1 MKKQSNAITFLGTAG
16 ARYMVS
22 KQILASGGAWL
33 SLCEKEFILDPGP
46 GSLVKAINKK
56 LDPAGLDAIIL
67 SHKHIDHSVDINIM
81 IESMTNSGLSHRG
94 IVFAPY
100 DALNG
105 EAVILPYLRSYPE
118 SIEILSENKSYHVGD
133 VTFSTPVRHHHPVET
148 YGFVF
153 NISGHTFS
161 WIIDT
166 GYFNEITDYYKG
178 ELLIIN
184 VVLMEPK
191 TGIGHLSVSD
201 VKTILTK
208 IKPDTAIITHFGTG
222 IWKANPIDIAQRL
235 TDETGV
241 NVIAAR
247 DGMKFDIDA
256 MEIVK

>member
-1 MKKQSNAITFLGTAG
+1 MKKQQNTITFLGTAG

-22 KQILASGGAWL
+22 KQLLASGGAWL
-33 SLCEKEFILDPGP
+33 SLSGKEFLLDPGP
-46 GSLVKAINKK
+46 GSLVKAIDNK
-56 LDPAGLDAIIL
+56 LDPETLDAIIL

-81 IESMTNSGLSHRG
+81 IEAMTNSGSSHRG
-94 IVFAPY
+94 IVFTPY

-105 EAVILPYLRSYPE
+105 EGVILPYLRSYPE
-118 SIEILSENKSYHVGD
+118 SIEVLSERKSYHIGK
-133 VTFSTPVRHHHPVET
+133 VTFSTPIRHHHPVET

-153 NISGHTFS
+153 NIFGRTFS

-166 GYFNEITDYYKG
+166 AYFDEINDYYKV

-184 VVLMEPK
+184 VVLMEQK
-191 TGIGHLSVSD
+191 TGIGHLSIPD
-201 VKTILTK
+201 VKNILKK

-222 IWKANPIDIAQRL
+222 IWKANPKDIARRF

-241 NVIAAR
+241 NVIAAH
-247 DGMKFDIDA
+247 DGMIFNIDT